1 MGERADPQGRG
12 ERALK
17 GPEKR
22 LLALLGLPTFGL
34 ALSIGTVTTYVPLL
48 ARQFTS
54 STAVIGFVIAAEG
67 LVALVVPIAAG
78 AWSDQLHTRFGGRI
92 PFLMLG
98 APVLGLTVAS
108 MGFMHSLG
116 PLALIVFVFFVAYY
130 TAYEPYRALYPDLL
144 TADVAGRGQSTQ
156 AIFRGMATGAALVGG
171 GLLFAVSPKL
181 PFLIF
186 ALLAF
191 ATIAAFLWGVRRT
204 RAVRRQHEHEARTAR
219 ETVRRLVGL
228 LGERPALRAF
238 LFANALWELS
248 LAALKTFIMLFLTVG
263 LGFGTSGAAGV
274 IAIVLVLVLIAAPVS
289 GKLGDRFGKTR
300 VVGIALWLYGIGLLV
315 PFFTQA
321 PYLVL
326 PILPVVAFGGGMILT
341 LPYAILMPLMPDEE
355 HGLITGFYSFSRG
368 IGILLGPA
376 LAGLAITAL
385 RSMLPGTR
393 GYAAM
398 WIVSAVAILASVPLM
413 RPLKAKEAELRRQRS
428 EQSGAEERA
437 QRRHRVP
444 SAAERAAG

>member
-1 MGERADPQGRG
+1 MGERGTSQGG
-12 ERALK
+12 DERPLK
-17 GPEKR
+17 GAEKR

-78 AWSDQLHTRFGGRI
+78 AWSDQLRTRFGGRL
-92 PFLMLG
+92 PFLALG
-98 APVLGLTVAS
+98 APAVGVAVAL
-108 MGFMHSLG
+108 MAFMTSLG
-116 PLALIVFVFFVAYY
+116 PLALVVFLFFIAYY
-130 TAYEPYRALYPDLL
+130 AAYEPYRALYPDLL
-144 TADVAGRGQSTQ
+144 TAEVAGRGQSSQ

-171 GLLFAVSPKL
+171 GLLFGISPKL

-191 ATIAAFLWGVRRT
+191 GTIAEFVWGI
-204 RAVRRQHEHEARTAR
+204 AGSKAAQQQEEHEARSAR
-219 ETVRRLVGL
+219 DTVRRIVGL
-228 LGERPALRAF
+228 LRERPALRAF
-238 LFANALWELS
+238 LVANALWELS

-263 LGFGTSGAAGV
+263 VGLGMSSAAGA
-274 IAIVLVLVLIAAPVS
+274 IAIVLVLILIAAPVS

-300 VVGIALWLYGIGLLV
+300 LVGVALWLYGIGLLV
-315 PFFTQA
+315 PFFTQS

-326 PILPVVAFGGGMILT
+326 PILPFVAFGGGMILT
-341 LPYAILMPLMPDEE
+341 LPYAILMPLMPEEE

-368 IGILLGPA
+368 LGILLGPA

-385 RSMLPGTR
+385 RSSLPATD
-393 GYAAM
+393 GYSAM
-398 WIVSAVAILASVPLM
+398 FLVCGAAILASIAFMGPLQ
-413 RPLKAKEAELRRQRS
+413 AKEAELRRERAS
-428 EQSGAEERA
+428 ESGAEDRGS
-437 QRRHRVP
+437 RRSRVG
-444 SAAERAAG
+444 STAEQTA